1 MNKVKLLKT
10 GQTHPDNVAVIRI
23 SKLEVYVNT
32 VKFTIELLSL
42 TCFFVGWLNVSNV
55 VILKN
60 QAGKSK
66 RQLTIAFLLFF
77 LCNEPTQNSPIWC
90 SGTKKKILKR
100 IWCYQLPSEVT
111 YVVKYAP
118 RVFSLSAA

>member
-90 SGTKKKILKR
+90 SGTKKKMGGRFHL
-100 IWCYQLPSEVT
+100 
-111 YVVKYAP
+111 
-118 RVFSLSAA
+118 